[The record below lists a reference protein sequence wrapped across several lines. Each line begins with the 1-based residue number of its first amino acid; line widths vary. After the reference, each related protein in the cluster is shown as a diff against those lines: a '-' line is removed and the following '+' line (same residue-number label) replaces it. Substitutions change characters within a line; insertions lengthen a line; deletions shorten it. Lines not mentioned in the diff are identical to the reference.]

1 MSINQFFSVSFKCE
15 ETMSYQTSEES
26 LEDKICIEAKALHKK
41 NQSVHIEGNMIIN
54 LNSYQSYKNRE
65 NIFIFKKKSGV
76 LYVRTSQNKNVVK
89 LRLLPLPWVP
99 H

>member
-15 ETMSYQTSEES
+15 ETMNYQTSEEI

-54 LNSYQSYKNRE
+54 LNSYQSYKNR
-65 NIFIFKKKSGV
+65 IFLFLKKRV
-76 LYVRTSQNKNVVK
+76 EYYT
-89 LRLLPLPWVP
+89 
-99 H
+99 